1 MKAKVTLTFNDDT
14 VETFAKIFNIKDYS
28 KLPEALKSILVA
40 SIKTDVDDESDELDE
55 LTVEMID

>member
-14 VETFAKIFNIKDYS
+14 VETFAKMFNIKDYS
-28 KLPEALKSILVA
+28 KLPEVLKAILIA

>member
-1 MKAKVTLTFNDDT
+1 MKAKVTLTFSDDT

-28 KLPEALKSILVA
+28 KLPEVLKSILVA

-55 LTVEMID
+55 LTVEMIE

>member
-1 MKAKVTLTFNDDT
+1 MKAKVTLTFSEDA
-14 VETFAKIFNIKDYS
+14 VETFAEMFNIKDYS
-28 KLPEALKSILVA
+28 KLPEVLKAILIA

>member
-28 KLPEALKSILVA
+28 KLPEVLKSILVA

>member
-14 VETFAKIFNIKDYS
+14 VETFAKMFNIKDYS
-28 KLPEALKSILVA
+28 KLPEVLKAILIA
-40 SIKTDVDDESDELDE
+40 SIKTDVDDETDELDE